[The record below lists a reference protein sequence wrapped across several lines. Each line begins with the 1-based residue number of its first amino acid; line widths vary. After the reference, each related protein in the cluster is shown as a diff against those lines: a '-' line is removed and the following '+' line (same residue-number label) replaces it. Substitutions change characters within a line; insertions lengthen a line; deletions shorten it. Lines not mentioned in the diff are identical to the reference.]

1 MKDTDC
7 VTFLQWALPRLH
19 LRWAGF
25 RKVRRQVCR
34 RVQQR
39 IRTLGLS
46 DICAYRNYLEQHA
59 EEWSVLDG
67 MTPITIS
74 SFYRDRD
81 VWDFLWHEVLQ
92 NLATGEPGLRAWSIG
107 CASGEEPFTL
117 MLTWRFGVLPLRRD
131 VAFSIVATDVHQQM
145 LARAHSACY
154 EPGSLKL
161 LPASWRDQAFRK
173 VKGRYCLRPS
183 YRQHIDIRRQDI
195 RTTLPDETFHL
206 IMCRNLVFT
215 YFDEA
220 LQQQTLARM
229 LTRLRD
235 GGVLVIGRRES
246 LPADVPELTAWP
258 AAEGLGIYLKA
269 AKR

>member
-154 EPGSLKL
+154 EPGSLSI
-161 LPASWRDQAFRK
+161 ASISTSGARTSAPRCPMKHSTSSCAETWFSPISMKRCNSKPWRGCSR
-173 VKGRYCLRPS
+173 VYVTVEYWLS
-183 YRQHIDIRRQDI
+183 
-195 RTTLPDETFHL
+195 
-206 IMCRNLVFT
+206 
-215 YFDEA
+215 
-220 LQQQTLARM
+220 
-229 LTRLRD
+229 
-235 GGVLVIGRRES
+235 GGVNPCRQTF
-246 LPADVPELTAWP
+246 PN
-258 AAEGLGIYLKA
+258 
-269 AKR
+269 